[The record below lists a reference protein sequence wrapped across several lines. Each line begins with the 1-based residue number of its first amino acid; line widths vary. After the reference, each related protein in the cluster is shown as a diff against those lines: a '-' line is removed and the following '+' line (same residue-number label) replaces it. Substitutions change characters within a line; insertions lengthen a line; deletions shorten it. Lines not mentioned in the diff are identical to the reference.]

1 MSTVCVSYLE
11 ERDRLSILMTFD
23 PGDLFS
29 LDDRMTNYEKQM
41 KILEKKIT
49 AKFHDQD
56 SRHQNNSAD
65 DFAKLKQNN

>member
-1 MSTVCVSYLE
+1 VSYLE

-41 KILEKKIT
+41 KILEKKVRRWKHSNI
-49 AKFHDQD
+49 
-56 SRHQNNSAD
+56 S
-65 DFAKLKQNN
+65 

>member
-1 MSTVCVSYLE
+1 VSYLE

-23 PGDLFS
+23 SGDLFS

-41 KILEKKIT
+41 KILEKKVT

-56 SRHQNNSAD
+56 SRH
-65 DFAKLKQNN
+65 